1 MSAETWLLEL
11 GTRYTL
17 IIFGKEI
24 SKESWG

>member
-11 GTRYTL
+11 STRYTL

-24 SKESWG
+24 SEEWWG